1 MLQHNVHLQ
10 TYKKGSSCKQSSTAV
25 KPSNHI
31 ETPLKTLIPNIRS
44 ISPQTIQALKEKTP
58 IPTPNSLI
66 NFLLF
71 FFFFFFLFYSLF
83 LLFSFTVHC
92 HRRKTRNLN
101 HPH

>member
-1 MLQHNVHLQ
+1 
-10 TYKKGSSCKQSSTAV
+10 V

-58 IPTPNSLI
+58 IPTPNSLL
-66 NFLLF
+66 NFF

>member
-1 MLQHNVHLQ
+1 
-10 TYKKGSSCKQSSTAV
+10 V

-66 NFLLF
+66 NFLF

>member
-1 MLQHNVHLQ
+1 MYISKH
-10 TYKKGSSCKQSSTAV
+10 TKKGSSCKQSSTAV

-31 ETPLKTLIPNIRS
+31 ETPLKTPIPNIRS
-44 ISPQTIQALKEKTP
+44 ISPQTIQALEEKTP

-66 NFLLF
+66 NFLLLL
-71 FFFFFFLFYSLF
+71 FFFLFYSLF

-92 HRRKTRNLN
+92 KRRKTRNPN

>member
-1 MLQHNVHLQ
+1 
-10 TYKKGSSCKQSSTAV
+10 V

-31 ETPLKTLIPNIRS
+31 ETPLKTPIPNIRS

-58 IPTPNSLI
+58 IPPPNSLI
-66 NFLLF
+66 NFLFFFF

-92 HRRKTRNLN
+92 NRRKTRNPN
-101 HPH
+101 HPR